1 MFSNATY
8 TARREALV
16 QQLDSGLILFLGNGE
31 APMNYRSNV
40 YPFRQDSNFLYFF
53 GINRAGLAATLD
65 AATGE
70 AVVYGDELTMDDIVW
85 TGALPSIAEQA
96 EAAGVAK
103 TAPMAGLATALQ
115 GQEVLY
121 TPPYRGANK
130 IWLGEMLG
138 KSPAEASAGFSLDL
152 IKAIVPIRSIKT
164 AEELEQLDLA
174 LRVTDAMHLRAMEV
188 ARPGIT
194 EADVHAAIQEVAG
207 SYDCVTSFPPI
218 VTVRG
223 EVLHNH
229 HHHNRLESGQMLLV
243 DCGGQSPMLYAG
255 DMTRTFP
262 VDPTF
267 TPQQKE
273 VYQVAL
279 DAQIAAVEM
288 LKPGLPY
295 REAHLESS
303 RVIAAGLKELGLM
316 KGDVDAAVSAGAHAL
331 FFPHGLGHMMG
342 LDVHDMEDFGED
354 HIGYDAQYSRS
365 EQFGLAFLRLG
376 RELKAGH
383 VLTVEPGIYFI
394 PDLID
399 QWKAA
404 GKHTAFINY
413 DALDAYRTFGGI
425 RIEEDFV
432 ITEEGSQLLGEG
444 VPKTVADIEE
454 FRS

>member
-8 TARREALV
+8 TARRDALV

-70 AVVYGDELTMDDIVW
+70 AIVYGDELTMDDIVW

-96 EAAGVAK
+96 AASGVTK
-103 TAPMAGLATALQ
+103 TAPMAALAAALK
-115 GQEVLY
+115 GKTVLY

-130 IWLGEMLG
+130 IWLGELLG
-138 KSPAEASAGFSLDL
+138 KSVAEASAGFSLEL
-152 IKAIVPIRSIKT
+152 IQAIVPIRSIKT

-174 LRVTDAMHLRAMEV
+174 LRVTDAMHQRAMEV

-194 EADVHAAIQEVAG
+194 EADVHAAIQEVAW

-229 HHHNRLESGQMLLV
+229 HHHNRLESGQLLLV

-267 TPQQKE
+267 TTQQRE

-279 DAQIAAVEM
+279 DAQVAAAEM
-288 LKPGLPY
+288 LKPSLPY
-295 REAHLESS
+295 RDAHLESS
-303 RVIAAGLKELGLM
+303 RVIAAGLKDLGLM
-316 KGDVDAAVSAGAHAL
+316 KGDVEAAVSAGAHAL

-354 HIGYDAQYSRS
+354 HIGYDAQYQRS

-404 GKHTAFINY
+404 GKHTEFINY

-444 VPKTVADIEE
+444 VPKTVADIEA

>member
-1 MFSNATY
+1 MFSNVTY
-8 TARREALV
+8 TTRRNALV

-53 GINRAGLAATLD
+53 GINRAGLAATLN

-70 AVVYGDELTMDDIVW
+70 AIVYGDELTMDDIVW

-96 EAAGVAK
+96 ASAGVAK
-103 TAPMAGLATALQ
+103 TAPMAALAGALN
-115 GQEVLY
+115 GQEVLF
-121 TPPYRGANK
+121 TPPYRGASK
-130 IWLGEMLG
+130 IWLSELLG
-138 KSPAEASAGFSLDL
+138 KSPAEAAAGFSLDL
-152 IKAIVPIRSIKT
+152 INAIVPIRSIKT
-164 AEELEQLDLA
+164 SEELEQLDLA

-188 ARPGIT
+188 ARPGIM
-194 EADVHAAIQEVAG
+194 EADVHAAIQEVAW

-243 DCGGQSPMLYAG
+243 DCGGQSPLHYAG

-267 TPQQKE
+267 TAQQKE
-273 VYQVAL
+273 VYQIAL
-279 DAQIAAVEM
+279 EAQIAAVD
-288 LKPGLPY
+288 LLRPGLPF
-295 REAHLESS
+295 RDAHLESA
-303 RVIAAGLKELGLM
+303 RVIASGLKDLGLM
-316 KGDVDAAVSAGAHAL
+316 KGDVNAAVAAGAHAL

-342 LDVHDMEDFGED
+342 LDVHDMEDLGED
-354 HIGYDAQYSRS
+354 HVGYDADYTRS
-365 EQFGLAFLRLG
+365 DQFGLAFLRLG

-404 GKHTAFINY
+404 GQHTDFINF

-432 ITEEGSQLLGEG
+432 ITSEGSQLLGEG
-444 VPKTVADIEE
+444 VPKTVADLEAY
-454 FRS
+454 RS